1 MSERI
6 PIVDATVFLGM
17 HHRDEQIRRRSLG
30 FFAAHFAGRVRMSFE
45 QVGIC
50 DAVIW
55 QERREIQ
62 DLYYP
67 FMDRLHSDMQIVR
80 EGYGAHEL
88 HLTLGHPRLRELRPE
103 QGLLAAQVLASGGV
117 LVTHDPALRE
127 LRCVQPRLWDFSAA
141 DPDAAFPPELQ
152 ALYERSR
159 AFVHGAGE

>member
-1 MSERI
+1 MRDRV
-6 PIVDATVFLGM
+6 PLVDASVFLGM
-17 HHRDEQIRRRSLG
+17 HHRDDAIRQRSLA
-30 FFAAHFAGRVRMSFE
+30 FFCSHYERRVWMSYE

-55 QERREIQ
+55 RQHRAIQ
-62 DLYYP
+62 DRYYP